1 MDPSAANSTSDDLNE
16 AKIQY
21 CVKIMKKNIE
31 YLGTCVYVIGSTKLQ
46 STRSEA
52 LCKELGKELAEVKN
66 LTLVTSGFAG
76 AQDLVA
82 KSFMEALELSPD
94 LANIDPARRSEIIK
108 ERIVHVLPIKDD
120 TKCLSSEI
128 CTQNEDGQFEPMS
141 YGKTLFLGE
150 SLLEREATLARLLDT
165 CILIEGGPLTAHEV
179 EEFIWNDH
187 FVIPVISTGGAA
199 SGSYQVPL
207 KIFEL
212 PTGVSD
218 TDWRYLSNK
227 EASLMDVSKAI
238 VRIVISVKKSIA
250 NIQLSGLS
258 GVKYDKNLNL
268 VKDKK
273 ESTTSRMFKSRFS
286 RKSSK
291 KRTSNV
297 SSSSDRRSLN
307 DLMTLQTPINTDNNL
322 IISSINIKD
331 GGSKDKDGHGHEED
345 GSASPEKVLPIVEVS
360 RNVNNDIS
368 VICSSSGVSSAAGKR
383 NPWKQVRRALAF
395 KKNC

>member
-1 MDPSAANSTSDDLNE
+1 MDTGAANSTSDDLNE

-21 CVKIMKKNIE
+21 CVRIMKKNIE

-46 STRSEA
+46 NPRSEA

-82 KSFMEALELSPD
+82 KSFMAALETCQELADLS
-94 LANIDPARRSEIIK
+94 LEKRSAIIK

-120 TKCLSSEI
+120 QRCLSSDI
-128 CTQNEDGQFEPMS
+128 CTQNEDGQFEPMT

-150 SLLEREATLARLLDT
+150 SVSEREATLARLLDT

-199 SGSYQVPL
+199 SGSYHVPL

-212 PTGVSD
+212 PTGVND

-227 EASLMDVSKAI
+227 EASLTDVSKAI
-238 VRIVISVKKSIA
+238 VRIVMSVKKSIA
-250 NIQLSGLS
+250 NIQLSGIGS
-258 GVKYDKNLNL
+258 ATSASKE
-268 VKDKK
+268 KK
-273 ESTTSRMFKSRFS
+273 ESATSRFRSRFS

-291 KRTSNV
+291 KRNSEHRKSLDISLTPITSDSNFT
-297 SSSSDRRSLN
+297 SGITSSDEMDGNTN
-307 DLMTLQTPINTDNNL
+307 DGNY
-322 IISSINIKD
+322 
-331 GGSKDKDGHGHEED
+331 
-345 GSASPEKVLPIVEVS
+345 SPEKLLPIVEVS
-360 RNVNNDIS
+360 RVNEMSIICTS
-368 VICSSSGVSSAAGKR
+368 VTGTSLPTSKK

>member
-21 CVKIMKKNIE
+21 CVRIMKKNIE

-46 STRSEA
+46 NPRSEA

-82 KSFMEALELSPD
+82 KSFMAALESSQE
-94 LANIDPARRSEIIK
+94 LANLTPEQRSAIIK

-120 TKCLSSEI
+120 QRCLSSEI
-128 CTQNEDGQFEPMS
+128 CSQNEDGQFEPMS

-150 SLLEREATLARLLDT
+150 SVSEREATLARLLDT

-218 TDWRYLSNK
+218 KDWRYLSNK
-227 EASLMDVSKAI
+227 EASLTDVSKAI
-238 VRIVISVKKSIA
+238 VRIVFSVKKSIA
-250 NIQLSGLS
+250 NIQLSGFGS
-258 GVKYDKNLNL
+258 GVGQTKE
-268 VKDKK
+268 KK
-273 ESTTSRMFKSRFS
+273 ESSTSKFRSRFS

-291 KRTSNV
+291 KRNVDRTSLDV
-297 SSSSDRRSLN
+297 SSL
-307 DLMTLQTPINTDNNL
+307 LTPITSDASNFVSN
-322 IISSINIKD
+322 ISTFDEVDKGQDHD
-331 GGSKDKDGHGHEED
+331 GN
-345 GSASPEKVLPIVEVS
+345 ASPEKLLPIVEVS
-360 RNVNNDIS
+360 RMANEIICTS
-368 VICSSSGVSSAAGKR
+368 VTTNQQSMVTNKK

>member
-1 MDPSAANSTSDDLNE
+1 MDTGAANSTSDDLNE

-21 CVKIMKKNIE
+21 CVRIMKKNIE

-46 STRSEA
+46 NPRSEA
-52 LCKELGKELAEVKN
+52 LCRELGKELAEVKN

-82 KSFMEALELSPD
+82 KSFMAALETSQELSD
-94 LANIDPARRSEIIK
+94 LSEEKRSAIIK

-120 TKCLSSEI
+120 QRCLSSDI

-150 SLLEREATLARLLDT
+150 SVSEREATLARLLDT

-199 SGSYQVPL
+199 SGSYHVPL

-212 PTGVSD
+212 PTGVND

-227 EASLMDVSKAI
+227 EASLTDVSKAI
-238 VRIVISVKKSIA
+238 VRIVMSVKKSIA
-250 NIQLSGLS
+250 SIQLGGSGS
-258 GVKYDKNLNL
+258 KEKR
-268 VKDKK
+268 
-273 ESTTSRMFKSRFS
+273 ESTTSRIRSRFS

-291 KRTSNV
+291 KRNIEHRSPLDPSATLTPITSD
-297 SSSSDRRSLN
+297 SSSNFVSGITNSD
-307 DLMTLQTPINTDNNL
+307 QTDGNTN
-322 IISSINIKD
+322 
-331 GGSKDKDGHGHEED
+331 D
-345 GSASPEKVLPIVEVS
+345 GSYSPEKLLPIVEVS
-360 RNVNNDIS
+360 RVNEMSI
-368 VICSSSGVSSAAGKR
+368 ICSSVTGASLPTSKK